1 MGCGGFCFW
10 FCAVFARVFVLF
22 FAASVDRA
30 MTQVS
35 ARFERRVLYMLVAY
49 FTKVELVKVP
59 P

>member
-1 MGCGGFCFW
+1 VGCGCFCFW

-30 MTQVS
+30 NTKVS
-35 ARFERRVLYMLVAY
+35 ARFERRVLYILVAF